1 MELKLGDI
9 AGRLGAVLEGDG
21 EVLVDGVAGLSEA
34 GPKQITFFA
43 NPKYAADV
51 PRTHAAGIIVPHDYR
66 GETSAT
72 LLRMDDPYSG
82 FMQVLRLFSD
92 EERRCEPGVH
102 PTAVVHPSVKLG
114 ARVSVGP
121 LCVIE
126 EGAVLDDDVVL
137 RPGVFVGHGAALGE
151 GAYVYPNVTL
161 REGVRL
167 GKRVIVHSG
176 TVIGSDGFGYSRR
189 GREYEKIPQVG
200 TVLVEDDVEIGAN
213 VAIDRGTMGATRIGR
228 GVKIDN
234 LVHVAHNVTV
244 GENTLLVA
252 QVGIAGSTQV
262 GCDVTMAGQSGATGH
277 VKIGDGVMVG
287 AQAGVT
293 KNVPAGARVS
303 GYPAME
309 HARARRLN
317 AYVRRLPEL
326 FDELKRL
333 GARVREIEG
342 STNETG
348 EAPDAKRRAL

>member
-21 EVLVDGVAGLSEA
+21 ELMVEGVAGLGDA
-34 GPKQITFFA
+34 GPKQITFLA
-43 NPKYAADV
+43 NLKYAADV
-51 PRTHAAGIIVPHDYR
+51 PRTRAAGIIVPPDYH

-72 LLRMDDPYSG
+72 LLRMDDPRTG
-82 FMQVLRLFSD
+82 FMEVLRLFSD
-92 EERRCEPGVH
+92 GENRREPGVH
-102 PTAVVHPSVKLG
+102 PSAVVHPSVKLG
-114 ARVSVGP
+114 ARVSIGA

-137 RPGVFVGHGAALGE
+137 CPGVFVGHGAAIGE
-151 GAYVYPNVTL
+151 GAFVHPNVTL

-176 TVIGSDGFGYSRR
+176 TVIGSDGFGYTRR

-252 QVGIAGSTQV
+252 QVGIAGSTRV

-277 VKIGDGVMVG
+277 VQIGDGVMVG

-293 KNVPAGARVS
+293 KNVPDGARVS
-303 GYPAME
+303 GYPAMD
-309 HARARRLN
+309 HVRAKRLN
-317 AYVRRLPEL
+317 AYMRRLPEM
-326 FDELKRL
+326 FEELKRL
-333 GARVREIEG
+333 GARLREIEG
-342 STNETG
+342 NSGETG
-348 EAPDAKRRAL
+348 EAPGAKRRAR

>member
-21 EVLVDGVAGLSEA
+21 DAIVDGVAGLGEA
-34 GPKQITFFA
+34 GSKQISFFA
-43 NPKYAADV
+43 NPRYAAEV
-51 PRTHAAGIIVPHDYR
+51 SRTRAAGIIVPSDYR
-66 GETSAT
+66 RETSAT

-92 EERRCEPGVH
+92 GERRREPGVH
-102 PTAVVHPSVKLG
+102 PTAVVHASVRLG
-114 ARVSVGP
+114 ARVSVGA

-126 EGAVLDDDVVL
+126 EEAVLDDDVVL
-137 RPGVFVGHGAALGE
+137 CPGVFVGHGAAIGE
-151 GAYVYPNVTL
+151 GAYLYANVTL

-167 GKRVIVHSG
+167 GKRVIIHSG
-176 TVIGSDGFGYSRR
+176 TVIGSDGFGYTHH
-189 GREYEKIPQVG
+189 GREYQKIPQVG

-277 VKIGDGVMVG
+277 VSIGDGVMVG

-293 KNVPAGARVS
+293 KDVPAGARVS

-317 AYVRRLPEL
+317 AYMRRLPEL
-326 FDELKRL
+326 FEELKRL
-333 GARVREIEG
+333 SARVREIEERP
-342 STNETG
+342 SETG
-348 EAPDAKRRAL
+348 EAPGAERRAL